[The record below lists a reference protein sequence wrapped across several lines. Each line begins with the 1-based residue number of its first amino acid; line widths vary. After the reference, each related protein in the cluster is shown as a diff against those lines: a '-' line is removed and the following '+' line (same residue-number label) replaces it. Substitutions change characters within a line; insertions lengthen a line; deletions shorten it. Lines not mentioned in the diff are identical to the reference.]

1 LLKKYENNFIE
12 DLEILGL
19 KFTNKRTKFDE
30 HKLAMFNFE
39 YKSVID
45 NSPQNIKIDISL
57 KNKIY
62 LPTQT

>member
-19 KFTNKRTKFDE
+19 KLTNKRTKFDE

-45 NSPQNIKIDISL
+45 
-57 KNKIY
+57 
-62 LPTQT
+62 